1 MYKFTK
7 IDNDTTK
14 LECEINGEKKEFE
27 VKRNVGLLKEL
38 TSATHRARNRLIK
51 DLAKEGLTKQ
61 DLVKEVKKD
70 GKTIYD
76 NSSWEELEN
85 SYYEEENQ
93 NILSNIIKDITGYD
107 LIELIMGLGLQEE
120 QMATFTS
127 ELILALT
134 GNKAETPRQTQQ
146 DDNLLRL

>member
-27 VKRNVGLLKEL
+27 IKRTVELLRDL
-38 TSATHRARNRLIK
+38 TSATHKSRNRLIK
-51 DLAKEGLTKQ
+51 DLAKEGLTKN

-70 GKTIYD
+70 GKTFYD
-76 NSSWEELEN
+76 SSSWDELEN

-93 NILSNIIKDITGYD
+93 VILSSVIEKITGYD
-107 LIELIMGLGLQEE
+107 LITLIVEMGLNEKE
-120 QMATFTS
+120 IEAFST
-127 ELILALT
+127 ELVLALT
-134 GNKAETPRQTQQ
+134 GTKTETPSKK
-146 DDNLLRL
+146 